1 MASPTQWTW
10 VWANFR
16 RWWRTGKPGVLQS
29 MGSQRVGHDW
39 ATKQPPPEHHPG
51 QECPGNSQDR
61 PISPPSLSLPVSS
74 PRQLSA
80 SSRPAGKISIA
91 LTMPMS
97 IGQFPSWPFQKRVP
111 PLLTAQH
118 TSLLSKPQEQ
128 SFSKKIF
135 CTPKTSA
142 KEHSSSRSL
151 SLLSTSVLWKTYWLV
166 WKVTKP
172 WQALGQKPDQEL
184 HSWPDSSGRLPVHR
198 NLVPVPWGRASE
210 SGEARHWWYIRTSS
224 ITEVRAGNLDHGCL
238 SLSGKSGDPRRKPPF
253 SNSSTNLELETRGQ
267 PRTGPNSS
275 KNMSF
280 LWKR

>member
-1 MASPTQWTW
+1 MP
-10 VWANFR
+10 R
-16 RWWRTGKPGVLQS
+16 KL
-29 MGSQRVGHDW
+29 
-39 ATKQPPPEHHPG
+39 PG
-51 QECPGNSQDR
+51 QTH
-61 PISPPSLSLPVSS
+61 LSSKPLPAS
-74 PRQLSA
+74 QLSKA
-80 SSRPAGKISIA
+80 AVCSSRPVGKISIA

-97 IGQFPSWPFQKRVP
+97 IGQFPSWPFQKPVP

-118 TSLLSKPQEQ
+118 TALLSKPQQQ
-128 SFSKKIF
+128 SFGKKTF
-135 CTPKTSA
+135 CTRKTSA
-142 KEHSSSRSL
+142 KDSASHSL

-172 WQALGQKPDQEL
+172 WQALGRKPHQEL
-184 HSWPDSSGRLPVHR
+184 HSWPDSSGRLLVHR

-267 PRTGPNSS
+267 PRTSPNSS

-280 LWKR
+280 LWKC

>member
-1 MASPTQWTW
+1 MPRKLPGQTHLSSKPLPASQLSKAA
-10 VWANFR
+10 VC
-16 RWWRTGKPGVLQS
+16 L
-29 MGSQRVGHDW
+29 
-39 ATKQPPPEHHPG
+39 QPPCWKDFYSPHHAHVH
-51 QECPGNSQDR
+51 R
-61 PISPPSLSLPVSS
+61 TI
-74 PRQLSA
+74 
-80 SSRPAGKISIA
+80 
-91 LTMPMS
+91 
-97 IGQFPSWPFQKRVP
+97 PFMTIQKRVP

-118 TSLLSKPQEQ
+118 TSLLSKPQQQ

>member
-1 MASPTQWTW
+1 MASLTQRTW

-29 MGSQRVGHDW
+29 MGSQRAGHNW
-39 ATKQPPPEHHPG
+39 ATKPPPPEHHPG

-61 PISPPSLSLPVSS
+61 PISPPNLSLPVSS

-80 SSRPAGKISIA
+80 SSRTAGKISIA

-97 IGQFPSWPFQKRVP
+97 IGQFPSWPFQKPVP

-118 TSLLSKPQEQ
+118 TSLLSKPQQQ
-128 SFSKKIF
+128 SFGKKTF

-142 KEHSSSRSL
+142 KDSSSRSL

-172 WQALGQKPDQEL
+172 WQALGRKPHQEL
-184 HSWPDSSGRLPVHR
+184 HSWPDSSGRLLVHR

-238 SLSGKSGDPRRKPPF
+238 SLGKVGTPGENHLSPTHPPT
-253 SNSSTNLELETRGQ
+253 SSWRGQ
-267 PRTGPNSS
+267 PRTSPNSS

-280 LWKR
+280 LWKH